1 MIRRPPRS
9 TLTDTRLPYATPFR
23 SSRAPLWRRT
33 GSACCNRPASPMRA
47 PRYAAGSPIGCAL
60 VHSPVEEALVIA
72 GGGPAGTAAAL
83 TLARAGHA
91 PLVIARAEVAEE
103 NLGSCLLRHETEA
116 RLDRSKVR
124 RGRGE

>member
-33 GSACCNRPASPMRA
+33 GGACCNRPASPMRA

-60 VHSPVEEALVIA
+60 VHSPVDEALVIA

-83 TLARAGHA
+83 TLARAGQS
-91 PLVIARAEVAEE
+91 PLVIE
-103 NLGSCLLRHETEA
+103 
-116 RLDRSKVR
+116 
-124 RGRGE
+124 RGEAADEKLRSEERRVGKACVSTCRYRGEPVY